1 MKFRLVL
8 SLALVAVAAVFILQ
22 NAAVVEVRFLFWK
35 IGMSRAVWMLLL
47 LAIGVILGWLLH
59 SYARHRRA

>member
-35 IGMSRAVWMLLL
+35 IGMSRAVWMLVL